1 MGASPLPDRSVC
13 AGTAGRLEVKR
24 VEKLFGANP
33 AVDGVSFTVEPGRI
47 TGLIGPNG
55 AGKTT
60 LFNAIAGDI
69 PIDAGEV
76 LLDGT
81 RIDSFPSYKVF
92 EKGLA
97 RTFQIPRPFA
107 RMTVLENVMLAPSGQ
122 HGERFWNTWLR
133 PGLVAR
139 QEKEIFERARA
150 IIEFCGLSPVERQLA
165 GAISGGQQKLVEL
178 ARVLMADPRIILLD
192 EPGAGVNPA
201 LLDTIVDRIVELNR
215 RGLTFLIIEHNMD
228 FVMSLCDEV
237 VVMATGKVIARGTP
251 DSVTA
256 APQVIEAYLGGAVE

>member
-1 MGASPLPDRSVC
+1 MDAGSPTGGWKRS
-13 AGTAGRLEVKR
+13 ATAGRLEVLEVTKS
-24 VEKLFGANP
+24 FGANR
-33 AVDGVSFTVEPGRI
+33 AVDCVSFVAEPGKI

-60 LFNAIAGDI
+60 LFNAIAGEL
-69 PIDAGEV
+69 PIDSGEV
-76 LLDGT
+76 RLDGV
-81 RIDSFPSYKVF
+81 RIGSLPPYKIF
-92 EKGLA
+92 SRGLA
-97 RTFQIPRPFA
+97 RTFQIPRPFPG
-107 RMTVLENVMLAPSGQ
+107 MTVLENVMLVPQGQ

-139 QEKEIFERARA
+139 EERENREKARA

-178 ARVLMADPRIILLD
+178 ARALMADPKIVLLD

-228 FVMSLCDEV
+228 FVMSLCDEI
-237 VVMATGKVIARGTP
+237 VVMATGKVIAKGTP
-251 DSVTA
+251 ETVIAD
-256 APQVIEAYLGGAVE
+256 PQVLEAYLGGAVA